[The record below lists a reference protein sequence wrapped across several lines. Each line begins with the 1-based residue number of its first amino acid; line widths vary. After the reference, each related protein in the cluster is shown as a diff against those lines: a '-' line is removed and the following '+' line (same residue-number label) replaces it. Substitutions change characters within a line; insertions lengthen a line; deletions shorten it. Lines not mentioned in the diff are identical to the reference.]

1 MNYCTLILRKYKTST
16 LHFWRKFELQ
26 ALQPFGCQIWVLGM
40 NICFPITICSL
51 WDRDSYHCCCKN
63 ILDLGP
69 HHFFCWNDW
78 VTFREPNIL
87 FVPHLLYPQLLNFS
101 HRRNFVAKFAVSSY
115 IMESDINSIIKWFD
129 KTAAYQTQ
137 SSMVHKKHI
146 WYLHPNPG
154 YIKNHYPLKIISAMF
169 VTIHSVN
176 SKSAA

>member
-1 MNYCTLILRKYKTST
+1 MQLL
-16 LHFWRKFELQ
+16 
-26 ALQPFGCQIWVLGM
+26 GCQICVLGM
-40 NICFPITICSL
+40 NICFPVKICSL
-51 WDRDSYHCCCKN
+51 WDLDSNLIHITAVARIYWTLVHIIFC
-63 ILDLGP
+63 
-69 HHFFCWNDW
+69 CWNDW

-154 YIKNHYPLKIISAMF
+154 YIKSITL
-169 VTIHSVN
+169 
-176 SKSAA
+176 